1 MSAATWLKQGKRMHS
16 IHRLVITRLFL
27 AWFFLSALAGSA
39 VFLIEIQKID
49 HALTNLAASEL
60 QRFAPGGL
68 DTQGMSPDEL
78 ERLQQQAHAML
89 KRNFLTLEAY
99 NPQQQLILTLS
110 NPAFAALEKELPL
123 HAPRFPDDGGTH
135 YQRFEISGETLLQ
148 IAFPLRGK
156 DGQNAGYLKAVLI
169 VNPDDLARHYDNLK
183 RYLAS
188 VLLCVL
194 VTTCLFYPL
203 IISLNRKATRFA
215 EKVIQGNLEIVTVL
229 GAAIAERD
237 SDTGDHNYR
246 VTLYAIGLAEAFG
259 VEQVDMRALILGA
272 FLHDVGKIGIR
283 DSILLKPAALDADE
297 LSIMRTHVQLG
308 VSIIQ
313 TSTWLQTARD
323 VIEFHHEWYDG
334 SGYLKGLRAEEIP
347 LVARIFAV
355 ADSFDALTSQR
366 PYKDAWSCE
375 EALAILRKDAG
386 SHFDP
391 ALVQAFEGIADG
403 LYRQFAQASEAS
415 LNRALRGQVRHH
427 YAHIVSSDE

>member
-1 MSAATWLKQGKRMHS
+1 MQS

-27 AWFFLSALAGSA
+27 AWFFLSALAGTA

-49 HALTNLAASEL
+49 HALIALATSEA

-68 DTQGMSPDEL
+68 DTRGLSPDEL
-78 ERLQQQAHAML
+78 ERLRLQASAMF

-99 NPQQQLILTLS
+99 DSQQQLILSLA
-110 NPAFAALEKELPL
+110 NPGFDGLKKELPQ
-123 HAPRFPDDGGTH
+123 HAPRFSDDGDSH
-135 YQRFEISGETLLQ
+135 YQRFEINGQTLLQ
-148 IAFPLRGK
+148 IAIPLRSTEGHS
-156 DGQNAGYLKAVLI
+156 AGFLKAVLI

-183 RYLAS
+183 RYMAS

-259 VEQVDMRALILGA
+259 IERVDMRALILGA

-283 DSILLKPAALDADE
+283 DSILLKPAALDAE
-297 LSIMRTHVQLG
+297 ERRIMRTHVQLG

-334 SGYLKGLRAEEIP
+334 SGYLKGLRGEEIP

-355 ADSFDALTSQR
+355 ADSFDALTSHR

-375 EALAILRKDAG
+375 EALTMLRKDAG

-391 ALVQAFEGIADG
+391 ALVEAFEGIADG

-427 YAHIVSSDE
+427 YAHIISSDD

>member
-334 SGYLKGLRAEEIP
+334 SGYLKGLRGEEIP

>member
-1 MSAATWLKQGKRMHS
+1 MQS

-27 AWFFLSALAGSA
+27 AWFFLSALAGTA

-49 HALTNLAASEL
+49 HALIALATSEA

-68 DTQGMSPDEL
+68 DTRGMEPEEL
-78 ERLQQQAHAML
+78 ERLRLQASALL

-99 NPQQQLILTLS
+99 NPQQQLILTLA
-110 NPAFAALEKELPL
+110 NPAFAELEKELPR
-123 HAPRFPDDGGTH
+123 HVPRFPDDGGTH
-135 YQRFEISGETLLQ
+135 YQRFEIDGETLVQ
-148 IAFPLRGK
+148 IAFPLRNK
-156 DGQNAGYLKAVLI
+156 NGQNAGYLKAVLI
-169 VNPDDLARHYDNLK
+169 ISPDDLARHYDNLK

-194 VTTCLFYPL
+194 VTTFLFYPL

-259 VEQVDMRALILGA
+259 IEQVDMRALILGA

-297 LSIMRTHVQLG
+297 RKIMRTHVQLG
-308 VSIIQ
+308 VTIIH

-334 SGYLKGLRAEEIP
+334 SGYLKGLRGEEIP
-347 LVARIFAV
+347 LVARIFAI
-355 ADSFDALTSQR
+355 ADSFDALTSHR

-375 EALAILRKDAG
+375 EALAILRKDSG

-391 ALVQAFEGIADG
+391 ALVLAFEGIADG

-427 YAHIVSSDE
+427 YAHIVSSDEG